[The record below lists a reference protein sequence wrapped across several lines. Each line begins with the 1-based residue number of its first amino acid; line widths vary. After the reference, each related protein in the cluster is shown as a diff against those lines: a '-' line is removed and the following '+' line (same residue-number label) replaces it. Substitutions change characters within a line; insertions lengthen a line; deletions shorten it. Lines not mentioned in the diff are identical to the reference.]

1 MKLPSKHTR
10 AQDTASTQ
18 RFFFSKQILLF
29 VAMFVGIL
37 LLDGVLCLFF
47 LAGEA
52 YNLSKTSDGRSVI
65 STLSNSLEQ
74 KESGEYAVNSD
85 TDSSKSILQLM
96 DENDYGAILVS
107 TEGDVVWSYKAPST
121 LPAHF
126 STNDIALIAHNR
138 AWDEYPVLIWTRD
151 DGILMLFSPPASLIT
166 AVVSLPEET
175 FLRIPLYVTLLLLVD
190 ALIFFLFYLISRRN
204 VVKYVD
210 PALGALDNLAQG
222 KAVKVSFSGPLRSI
236 GNKINRVSD
245 TLIRKETA
253 RKNWVEGVSHD
264 VRTPL
269 AVIMGRAET
278 IEQTSN
284 DSFVR
289 QSAQTIT
296 QQSIRIR
303 DLVEDLNIATQLEYD
318 MQPLRNDNILV
329 SRMLREVV
337 ADNLN
342 RENEKDYQITLSIM
356 PCANR
361 ITLQGDEKLLRRAL
375 QNALNNSIKHNPKGC
390 TIDISLA
397 CNSDSFWI
405 SVRDNGRGMSP
416 STLTALLLR
425 LDQETR
431 DVLTFASPNKKTPA
445 PPSAYSS
452 ENKAV
457 NTHTSA
463 LTEEAACTTI
473 VTPIATPPSSQES
486 KNQQTQHNE
495 FNIHSSTSWKNG
507 HVNPAIKG
515 QDYKPSHQ
523 PTANLLARKTLEKFQ
538 PSEAPNEQTIKCN
551 AQTYGGAIQDS
562 AQRQDLT
569 SNQTSTKTAAV
580 IRQHGVGLSL
590 ISRIVITHGGSLSIE
605 SNPEKGFCLTMTFPL
620 SSVSYNQPS

>member
-1 MKLPSKHTR
+1 MKSPSKHTR

-37 LLDGVLCLFF
+37 LLDSILCLFF
-47 LAGEA
+47 LVGES

-65 STLSNSLEQ
+65 FTLSNSLEQ

-85 TDSSKSILQLM
+85 TEFSKPILQLM

-138 AWDEYPVLIWTRD
+138 SWDEYPVLIWTRD
-151 DGILMLFSPPASLIT
+151 DGILMLFSPHASLIT
-166 AVVSLPEET
+166 AVISLPEET

-269 AVIMGRAET
+269 AVIMGHAET

-318 MQPLRNDNILV
+318 MQPLRNDSILV
-329 SRMLREVV
+329 SRMLREMV

-361 ITLQGDEKLLRRAL
+361 IALQGDEKLLRRAL

-405 SVRDNGRGMSP
+405 SIQDNGRGMSP

-431 DVLTFASPNKKTPA
+431 DVLTFASPNKKNSCTTLCLFFRKR
-445 PPSAYSS
+445 SSKHAYSS
-452 ENKAV
+452 PCRRSCIHYNRYAD
-457 NTHTSA
+457 NNAS
-463 LTEEAACTTI
+463 LL
-473 VTPIATPPSSQES
+473 SR

-495 FNIHSSTSWKNG
+495 FIIRSSSSWKNG

-523 PTANLLARKTLEKFQ
+523 PTANLLVEKTLEKFQ

-551 AQTYGGAIQDS
+551 AQTYGGAIRNS

-605 SNPEKGFCLTMTFPL
+605 SNPEEGFCLTMTFPL

>member
-1 MKLPSKHTR
+1 M
-10 AQDTASTQ
+10 QDTASTQ

-47 LAGEA
+47 LVGEA

-107 TEGDVVWSYKAPST
+107 AEGDVVWSYKAPST

-284 DSFVR
+284 DSF
-289 QSAQTIT
+289 
-296 QQSIRIR
+296 
-303 DLVEDLNIATQLEYD
+303 
-318 MQPLRNDNILV
+318 
-329 SRMLREVV
+329 
-337 ADNLN
+337 N
-342 RENEKDYQITLSIM
+342 R
-356 PCANR
+356 A
-361 ITLQGDEKLLRRAL
+361 
-375 QNALNNSIKHNPKGC
+375 
-390 TIDISLA
+390 
-397 CNSDSFWI
+397 
-405 SVRDNGRGMSP
+405 
-416 STLTALLLR
+416 
-425 LDQETR
+425 
-431 DVLTFASPNKKTPA
+431 FAS
-445 PPSAYSS
+445 
-452 ENKAV
+452 
-457 NTHTSA
+457 
-463 LTEEAACTTI
+463 
-473 VTPIATPPSSQES
+473 
-486 KNQQTQHNE
+486 
-495 FNIHSSTSWKNG
+495 
-507 HVNPAIKG
+507 AI
-515 QDYKPSHQ
+515 
-523 PTANLLARKTLEKFQ
+523 L
-538 PSEAPNEQTIKCN
+538 
-551 AQTYGGAIQDS
+551 
-562 AQRQDLT
+562 
-569 SNQTSTKTAAV
+569 
-580 IRQHGVGLSL
+580 
-590 ISRIVITHGGSLSIE
+590 SRI
-605 SNPEKGFCLTMTFPL
+605 
-620 SSVSYNQPS
+620 